1 MAICRS
7 RASSLISASFVWRT
21 ILEPPYKLCNLCT
34 RSACLAFPLKHMMVL
49 FQTGFQPLVT
59 AARACVLV
67 RRYVPQIQACC
78 CQIMACRVWYL
89 LLLAMRQHISWQ
101 PWLLVWTFFP
111 LGREGMK
118 KESHHMASLWWLE
131 INCNRQQNFYSST
144 CSLNFLRSKAM
155 LVALTVFLCFSSSY
169 RCGKLFDCLQL
180 GHDFAPA

>member
-1 MAICRS
+1 MLLADHAWRKKVFW
-7 RASSLISASFVWRT
+7 SF
-21 ILEPPYKLCNLCT
+21 Y
-34 RSACLAFPLKHMMVL
+34 LAYLAPPLKCRHVITNWSFWTLLL
-49 FQTGFQPLVT
+49 FVKRSSQASLPP
-59 AARACVLV
+59 CVQV
-67 RRYVPQIQACC
+67 
-78 CQIMACRVWYL
+78 ACRVWYL

-101 PWLLVWTFFP
+101 PWLLVWIFFP